1 VHSTR
6 LHLGCPIENVRVRF
20 AVPEGKRVRNV
31 TLLVEMPYHQQ
42 QTGSILEV
50 LIPRMETYQAVRMDL
65 E

>member
-1 VHSTR
+1 MHSTR

-42 QTGSILEV
+42 QTGPILEV
-50 LIPRMETYQAVRMDL
+50 LIPRMEAYQAVRVDL